1 MDERLWENCIRYSK
15 FIFEHIK
22 WGLKKQYMVDLKI
35 LEQLSQKRL
44 SSPTHGHLQF
54 AQISRSTYSNMGY
67 KKAAS
72 ISLPG
77 CFFCGLRGRRSSGFS
92 VSQLLL
98 WSIVIN
104 PAAKTVPL
112 WPNQWATKKSKYV
125 VAVEVKW
132 EGNADLL
139 CIQRINIHTQ
149 LECLWVA
156 EHWKERERAKM
167 GDRQV
172 FFLINT
178 TTRQI
183 VGPKHS
189 DSWKCTT

>member
-1 MDERLWENCIRYSK
+1 MFSVHLTWTLTIRTD
-15 FIFEHIK
+15 
-22 WGLKKQYMVDLKI
+22 Q
-35 LEQLSQKRL
+35 QK
-44 SSPTHGHLQF
+44 
-54 AQISRSTYSNMGY
+54 YSNMGY

-77 CFFCGLRGRRSSGFS
+77 CFFVAWEGEVVWFFCQST
-92 VSQLLL
+92 
-98 WSIVIN
+98 
-104 PAAKTVPL
+104 AAMIYCYKPCCQNGSFMAK
-112 WPNQWATKKSKYV
+112 PMGNKKSKYV

-167 GDRQV
+167 GDSQAG

-178 TTRQI
+178 TTKQI

>member
-1 MDERLWENCIRYSK
+1 
-15 FIFEHIK
+15 
-22 WGLKKQYMVDLKI
+22 MVDLKTF
-35 LEQLSQKRL
+35 EQLSQKRP

-77 CFFCGLRGRRSSGFS
+77 CFFWWLERGEVVWFS

-149 LECLWVA
+149 LEYLWVA
-156 EHWKERERAKM
+156 EHWKERESKNGGQA
-167 GDRQV
+167 G
-172 FFLINT
+172 FFPHQYHNET
-178 TTRQI
+178 NC
-183 VGPKHS
+183 GS
-189 DSWKCTT
+189 

>member
-1 MDERLWENCIRYSK
+1 
-15 FIFEHIK
+15 
-22 WGLKKQYMVDLKI
+22 
-35 LEQLSQKRL
+35 
-44 SSPTHGHLQF
+44 
-54 AQISRSTYSNMGY
+54 MGY
-67 KKAAS
+67 KKADYFAS
-72 ISLPG
+72 WLL
-77 CFFCGLRGRRSSGFS
+77 FWWLERGEVVWFS

-149 LECLWVA
+149 LESLWVA
-156 EHWKERERAKM
+156 EHWKEREQKWGTGR
-167 GDRQV
+167 
-172 FFLINT
+172 FFSSSIPQRDKLWVLSIQT
-178 TTRQI
+178 VECVTRGNVA
-183 VGPKHS
+183 VGTNF
-189 DSWKCTT
+189 SWKQYFLSQSCTFFDKNGFAVFVTGKYQLDRAASFYDFREDY